1 LTEYILHEWEVK
13 IIKKINETIDL
24 VVRLYNS
31 MPINRGFK
39 PMRKPHDS
47 DIKNRV
53 KDFLDLM
60 NKLSSFVLETKEP
73 NIIIDK

>member
-1 LTEYILHEWEVK
+1 
-13 IIKKINETIDL
+13 
-24 VVRLYNS
+24 
-31 MPINRGFK
+31 
-39 PMRKPHDS
+39 MRKPHDN

-60 NKLSSFVLETKEP
+60 NKLSSFVLETKES

>member
-1 LTEYILHEWEVK
+1 
-13 IIKKINETIDL
+13 
-24 VVRLYNS
+24 

-39 PMRKPHDS
+39 PMRKPHDN

-53 KDFLDLM
+53 KDFLDLL

-73 NIIIDK
+73 NIIINK